1 MKLARRFNANAVKFR
16 NKALP
21 YVLVFRYPIIR
32 V

>member
-21 YVLVFRYPIIR
+21 YVVTTLV
-32 V
+32 VT